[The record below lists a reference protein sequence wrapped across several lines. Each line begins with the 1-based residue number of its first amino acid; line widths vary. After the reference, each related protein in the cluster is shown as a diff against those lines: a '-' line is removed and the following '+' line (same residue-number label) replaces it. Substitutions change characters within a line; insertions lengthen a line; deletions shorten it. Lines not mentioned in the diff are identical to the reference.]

1 MSSRREAAPHTRVAA
16 AADRGR
22 RGRFGRIGRRRAL
35 GGTGGAAAP
44 CDRPPGLRVSQRR
57 QAARAVRLI
66 VLDGALASAPCRG
79 QGGARSRHRSRQ
91 PPPAGTADRRAG
103 RRAARPGAARQRSRC
118 RDAGP
123 GNDPARTAAGAATPG
138 HGPGGGA
145 PACGGRTARSSLS
158 LPASSRSATAPD
170 GGAGALAHS
179 GERPPALPPACPCR
193 SDRDARAAWFP
204 GPFPADRPAARRQHR
219 LAGFPAARS
228 PSRLPTSTT
237 VSASQISR
245 SATGISSRFCG
256 ACGPPVSITTRLRA
270 MLSRWQG
277 RRAAIWAACVRRPRR
292 RRQGTRSAGHGG

>member
-145 PACGGRTARSSLS
+145 PACGVAHRPVVVVAPGE
-158 LPASSRSATAPD
+158 LPV
-170 GGAGALAHS
+170 GHGAGRRRGSL
-179 GERPPALPPACPCR
+179 GTQR
-193 SDRDARAAWFP
+193 RATP
-204 GPFPADRPAARRQHR
+204 GPAPRM
-219 LAGFPAARS
+219 
-228 PSRLPTSTT
+228 
-237 VSASQISR
+237 
-245 SATGISSRFCG
+245 
-256 ACGPPVSITTRLRA
+256 PVPL
-270 MLSRWQG
+270 G
-277 RRAAIWAACVRRPRR
+277 
-292 RRQGTRSAGHGG
+292 